1 MDHCYCTCSARGC
14 YKIVTGVCYLLKNDF
29 DFNQFSPLLNPSFY
43 PHLSSLYE
51 TCGGNFVFCVSVPTP
66 APSHTWT
73 SLLQTYP
80 ISLSLAQLTPT
91 SLWEA
96 SGGNTKQWPLLPPH
110 ISSLITSSGISD
122 SAPRPHHHHNHFP
135 PSPHHLVQPLPCHI
149 YRISAIF
156 LLSSA
161 LTKYVQRFLFSWLR
175 KWISTFFCN
184 VGNIWAL
191 FIE

>member
-14 YKIVTGVCYLLKNDF
+14 YKIVTGVCYLLQNDF

-51 TCGGNFVFCVSVPTP
+51 ACGGNFVFCVSVPTP

-110 ISSLITSSGISD
+110 ISSLIGYI
-122 SAPRPHHHHNHFP
+122 RLC
-135 PSPHHLVQPLPCHI
+135 PSPSSSSWSFSFFSHSPAIYIEYPLYSFFHQH
-149 YRISAIF
+149 SQNMF
-156 LLSSA
+156 SV
-161 LTKYVQRFLFSWLR
+161 TFFSWLR
-175 KWISTFFCN
+175 KWTSTFFCN
-184 VGNIWAL
+184 VGYLGPIYR
-191 FIE
+191 IE